1 MILMLA
7 ISIAVF
13 IFVDLH
19 ILPKSAKDIVVQF
32 VWDNSEKIVFDN
44 NRLDLSEIDT
54 YDSGTYF
61 AVYDEDFTRLEG
73 GLPGEFNSDEVEFRT
88 GELRCIG
95 QGNSEYYVYDLQWD
109 VGDYPL
115 MLRGVI
121 DANVAHNSM
130 INVIILAL
138 IWLIIVVCLGA
149 VGANYISKNT
159 FKPIAEI
166 SEQAS
171 AISSGDNLSERITL
185 TKGSE
190 EMNGL
195 ANTFNEMFARLE
207 ESFESEKRF
216 VSDASH
222 ELRTPTTIILAE
234 CSRAKR
240 KAKTIED
247 YQAALNTVE
256 DQGNKMSHMISQLL
270 AITRLDQKSLQVK
283 MQKADFGA
291 FVSACCDEFTPA
303 DPRGITLSAKIDQR
317 IFLSFDPSLMSRV
330 IQNLLE
336 NAYKYGR
343 ENGTIKVA
351 LKHDGEYAYLY
362 VIDNGI
368 GISEED
374 LPNIFKR
381 FWQADSSRGEDQG
394 VGLGLAMV
402 KQICEIHGGNILV
415 KSTLGEGSR
424 FIVTLPLSDE

>member
-13 IFVDLH
+13 IFVDLF
-19 ILPKSAKDIVVQF
+19 IIPKSAKDIVVQF

-44 NRLDLSEIDT
+44 NRLDLSEVDT
-54 YDSGTYF
+54 YHSGTYF
-61 AVYDEDFTRLEG
+61 SVYDEDFNQLEG
-73 GLPGEFNSDEVEFRT
+73 SMPGDFNSSEVDFRT
-88 GELRCIG
+88 GELRCIN
-95 QGNSEYYVYDLQWD
+95 QDDTDYYVYDLQWV

-121 DANVAHNSM
+121 NANAAHNSM
-130 INVIILAL
+130 INVIAIAL
-138 IWLIIVVCLGA
+138 IWLILVICLGII
-149 VGANYISKNT
+149 GANYISKNT

-185 TKGSE
+185 SKGSE
-190 EMNGL
+190 EMDGL

-240 KAKTIED
+240 KAKTVED
-247 YQAALNTVE
+247 YQSALSTIE
-256 DQGNKMSHMISQLL
+256 DQSNKMSHIISQLL
-270 AITRLDQKSLQVK
+270 SITRLDQSSLQVK

-291 FVSACCDEFTPA
+291 FVSACCDEFVPA
-303 DPRGITLSAKIDQR
+303 DSRGITLSTKIDKHV
-317 IFLSFDPSLMSRV
+317 FLSFDPSLMSRA
-330 IQNLLE
+330 IQNILE

-343 ENGTIKVA
+343 DNGSILVA
-351 LKHDGEYAYLY
+351 LKQDGEYAYLY

-374 LPNIFKR
+374 LPNVFKR

-402 KQICEIHGGNILV
+402 KQICDIHNGSIIV
-415 KSTLGEGSR
+415 KSKLGEGSR
-424 FIVTLPLSDE
+424 FIITLPLK